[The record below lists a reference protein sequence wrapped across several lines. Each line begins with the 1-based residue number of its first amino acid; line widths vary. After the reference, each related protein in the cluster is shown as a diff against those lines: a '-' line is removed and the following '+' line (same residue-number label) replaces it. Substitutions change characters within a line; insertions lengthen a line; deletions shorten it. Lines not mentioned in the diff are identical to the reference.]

1 MSYSNILYSSVTEI
15 KKLLSNKEIS
25 ALELTQFSLERIK
38 ETNNKTNAFLY
49 VATDTAIED
58 AKNIDKKIIG
68 KKAKSDAWAEGRAES
83 QAEEF
88 DEFASGGLA
97 YLLGE

>member
-1 MSYSNILYSSVTEI
+1 MSNSDILYSSVTEI

-58 AKNIDKKIIG
+58 AKNIQGIL
-68 KKAKSDAWAEGRAES
+68 AMTRPSTQENLRAVHK
-83 QAEEF
+83 
-88 DEFASGGLA
+88 GT
-97 YLLGE
+97 

>member
-49 VATDTAIED
+49 VAT
-58 AKNIDKKIIG
+58 
-68 KKAKSDAWAEGRAES
+68 
-83 QAEEF
+83 EF
-88 DEFASGGLA
+88 GVVFNG
-97 YLLGE
+97 